1 MTALQQRQLF
11 GKIPGDMRK
20 CFQPESAGLPHLKK
34 LGAGDNLG
42 DQKRQIAEMYEQI
55 LLNVPKRQGKIALKR
70 ESDGSDTSARFLS
83 QNFSQNESKYN
94 EVRPEMVDSLPQ
106 EEVQDTTEE
115 FYQIAQNV
123 PGDFQRAEDAGEE
136 SRSSH
141 RFNNGGWNEDK
152 SYS

>member
-1 MTALQQRQLF
+1 MTALQQKQLF

-20 CFQPESAGLPHLKK
+20 CFQPESAGLPQLKK
-34 LGAGDNLG
+34 LGAGKNLDG
-42 DQKRQIAEMYEQI
+42 QKRQIAEMYEQI
-55 LLNVPKRQGKIALKR
+55 LLNAPRHQEKPTIKR
-70 ESDGSDTSARFLS
+70 ESEGSDTSARFLS
-83 QNFSQNESKYN
+83 HNFSQNESKYN

-106 EEVQDTTEE
+106 EEAPDTTEE

-123 PGDFQRAEDAGEE
+123 PGDFKGADDSGEE

-141 RFNNGGWNEDK
+141 KYNNGGWNDDR